1 MGAPAR
7 FEVSGS
13 SGKVNAHLL
22 NLFPTPEP
30 LREKEPEMSETI
42 STELL
47 LPIAAELFREITPE
61 KSSPTVSDAAVA
73 DLIDQ
78 RTTDFANFF
87 HQLKAKLEHG
97 ETSLSR

>member
-1 MGAPAR
+1 
-7 FEVSGS
+7 
-13 SGKVNAHLL
+13 
-22 NLFPTPEP
+22 
-30 LREKEPEMSETI
+30 MSEII
-42 STELL
+42 SIELL

-87 HQLKAKLEHG
+87 HQLKVKLEHG

>member
-1 MGAPAR
+1 
-7 FEVSGS
+7 
-13 SGKVNAHLL
+13 
-22 NLFPTPEP
+22 
-30 LREKEPEMSETI
+30 MSEII

-61 KSSPTVSDAAVA
+61 RSSLTVSNAAVA

-87 HQLKAKLEHG
+87 HQLKAKLEQG

>member
-1 MGAPAR
+1 
-7 FEVSGS
+7 
-13 SGKVNAHLL
+13 
-22 NLFPTPEP
+22 
-30 LREKEPEMSETI
+30 MSEII

-78 RTTDFANFF
+78 RTTD
-87 HQLKAKLEHG
+87 
-97 ETSLSR
+97 

>member
-1 MGAPAR
+1 
-7 FEVSGS
+7 
-13 SGKVNAHLL
+13 
-22 NLFPTPEP
+22 
-30 LREKEPEMSETI
+30 MSEII

-61 KSSPTVSDAAVA
+61 RSSLTVSNAAAA

-87 HQLKAKLEHG
+87 HQLKAKLEQG